1 MIQVESYTL
10 RERIADDF
18 GLIPKGFLDEMP
30 EGKSFVY
37 LASCD
42 EAGLIFMEPSPL
54 QVTGF
59 TVEEMIA
66 GGLDMQI
73 SRIHPEDVSNLY
85 DKALHIIKSNAAA
98 AEQGGLTIPLV
109 LNYRIKRADGEW
121 RNVQETKVFRYFKN
135 GTRDRVLGKVVDV
148 TDRAIQENY
157 EAQKFISGAGNDY
170 PILNALQK
178 FKKITE
184 RTPLLPSTDGV
195 TAIPESIGE
204 ITKREKEIL
213 HLIGAGFSTKQIAD
227 QLFISIN
234 TVQTHRG
241 NLLRKL
247 QVKNSMELI
256 REVSKAF
263 WL

>member
-1 MIQVESYTL
+1 MIQLASYTL
-10 RERIADDF
+10 QERLTDDF
-18 GLIPKGFLDEMP
+18 GVIPVGFLDDLP

-42 EAGLIFMEPSPL
+42 EARLILMEPSPR

-59 TVEEMIA
+59 TIEEMMA
-66 GGLDMQI
+66 GGIDMQI
-73 SRIHPEDVSNLY
+73 SRIHPEDLASLY
-85 DKALHIIKSNAAA
+85 DKALRIIRNNAVAA
-98 AEQGGLTIPLV
+98 QHGRRTIPLV
-109 LNYRIKRADGEW
+109 LNYRIRRADGEW
-121 RNVQETKVFRYFKN
+121 REVLETKVFRYFKD
-135 GTRDRVLGKVVDV
+135 GSRDRVLGKLVDI
-148 TDRAIQENY
+148 TDQATNDRY
-157 EAQKFISGAGNDY
+157 EAQQFLADPGNDY
-170 PILNALQK
+170 PILNSLHK
-178 FKKITE
+178 FKKNTE
-184 RTPLLPSTDGV
+184 RLPLLPSTQEAAV
-195 TAIPESIGE
+195 IPEGIGE
-204 ITKREKEIL
+204 ITRREKEIL
-213 HLIGAGFSTKQIAD
+213 HLIGAGFSTKQIAA